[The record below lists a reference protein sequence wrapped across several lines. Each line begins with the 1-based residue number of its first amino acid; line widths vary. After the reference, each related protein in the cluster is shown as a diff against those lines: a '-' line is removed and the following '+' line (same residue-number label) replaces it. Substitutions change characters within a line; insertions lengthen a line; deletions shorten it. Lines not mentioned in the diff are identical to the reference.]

1 MNYDVFISCKSED
14 YPYAEE
20 IYNFLK
26 EHGITVFLSNR
37 ELRKLGESEYR
48 TAITQAMESAY
59 HLIVFASKA
68 EYIKSTWVYY
78 EWDMFV
84 NAKLKGFK
92 QGQILTILKD
102 VNVNDIAMDL
112 WKYESL
118 TFENYKERLLNY
130 VETPESLQR
139 KKNEQKEKREQSA
152 KEIAEL
158 KANLRTYAEEYKNK
172 YAAITSVDIPKIYSV
187 MRKLNMNTRE
197 CPICHTQNNLEELYC
212 AKCGWVFSPI
222 DNIPGLE
229 YLSDANP
236 SRENLSKAVYAK
248 AERPVTSPKKT
259 SRMVYVFM
267 VILLLMVILFAGLW
281 VSGMNQVVNIQNKPD
296 RTENQLS
303 SAGSMPNKIRQN
315 RPLVVTDISI
325 WNDGE
330 ESNCVLY
337 SSKATYIYFSAEIY
351 SLINI
356 EKDLIYVKIYSPIGL
371 ESRKSSPEGYTYSEE
386 ISVSESGT
394 TTIIHGWGSDE
405 PGHWKAG
412 EYRIEFWY
420 QNQCI
425 KSKDFSIEK

>member
-158 KANLRTYAEEYKNK
+158 KANLRTYAEEYKNESTLK
-172 YAAITSVDIPKIYSV
+172 SGV
-187 MRKLNMNTRE
+187 LNCST
-197 CPICHTQNNLEELYC
+197 
-212 AKCGWVFSPI
+212 
-222 DNIPGLE
+222 
-229 YLSDANP
+229 
-236 SRENLSKAVYAK
+236 
-248 AERPVTSPKKT
+248 
-259 SRMVYVFM
+259 
-267 VILLLMVILFAGLW
+267 
-281 VSGMNQVVNIQNKPD
+281 
-296 RTENQLS
+296 
-303 SAGSMPNKIRQN
+303 
-315 RPLVVTDISI
+315 
-325 WNDGE
+325 
-330 ESNCVLY
+330 
-337 SSKATYIYFSAEIY
+337 
-351 SLINI
+351 
-356 EKDLIYVKIYSPIGL
+356 
-371 ESRKSSPEGYTYSEE
+371 
-386 ISVSESGT
+386 
-394 TTIIHGWGSDE
+394 
-405 PGHWKAG
+405 
-412 EYRIEFWY
+412 
-420 QNQCI
+420 
-425 KSKDFSIEK
+425 